1 MVALVCHPE
10 EGLVFFDWTAKRS
23 APQPVEEIVRR
34 PLERA
39 LLNVA
44 MAVILVASGFHRGV
58 EYAATRSAHF
68 RVVGVDLDLDL
79 RDRVDVWDKDRT
91 VSQVRFRHSI
101 EQVVIAPDRAT
112 TQR

>member
-10 EGLVFFDWTAKRS
+10 EGLVFFDRTAKRS
-23 APQPVEEIVRR
+23 APQPVEEILLRNTSAVRKEIVRR
-34 PLERA
+34 PLGRA

-91 VSQVRFRHSI
+91 VSQV
-101 EQVVIAPDRAT
+101 
-112 TQR
+112 